1 MVEVSKT
8 VADRL
13 GISEQVIQAVEVQ
26 GPKVAD
32 AITNNLGAS
41 LPREVV
47 VRAVMGWLGRHLR
60 GAHDALREADLAHA
74 MELTD
79 DAMPRRARDQA
90 NAALRAVLIAA
101 SNVVRGTYGEPFSES
116 VGLEAPLQVR
126 PDLLVA
132 QARGIVRS
140 VRGAAAPAPVTPGVS
155 VDLAAL
161 AHGIE
166 VAGSAL
172 ADSLASVLREER
184 EAQSTLSTRDEAMSR
199 FERVYA
205 GVAEIFCGF
214 CTLAGFDDLS
224 AKARPTAR
232 RRAGIPDEPVNPVT
246 PTV

>member
-13 GISEQVIQAVEVQ
+13 TFSEQVIQAVEVQ
-26 GPKVAD
+26 GAQVAD
-32 AITNNLGAS
+32 AITNSLGAS

-79 DAMPRRARDQA
+79 DAMPRRARDEA
-90 NAALRAVLIAA
+90 NAALRASLIAA
-101 SNVVRGTYGEPFSES
+101 SNVVSGTYGEAFSDS

-132 QARGIVRS
+132 QSRGIVRA
-140 VRGAAAPAPVTPGVS
+140 VRGAAAPAPITPGAT

-161 AHGIE
+161 SHGIE
-166 VAGSAL
+166 VTASAL

-184 EAQSTLSTRDEAMSR
+184 EAQGTLSTRDEAMSR

-205 GVAEIFCGF
+205 GVAEIFSGF

-232 RRAGIPDEPVNPVT
+232 RRAGIPDELAKPVT